1 MTANKQKAKVI
12 IKVKNTEYQEL
23 ISVWESSVKATHDF
37 LKVEDF
43 NFYKELI
50 PGFFENVTLHCLK
63 NEKSKIVGF
72 IGTNDG
78 ALEMLFVTAN
88 EIGKGI
94 GKKLLL
100 YAIERLNVTKVD
112 VNKDNLQAVE
122 FYNQFGFKIKSISDL
137 DGFGKPYPILHM
149 ELANSQND

>member
-1 MTANKQKAKVI
+1 MI

-23 ISVWESSVKATHDF
+23 VSVWESSVKATHNF
-37 LKVEDF
+37 LKIEDF
-43 NFYKELI
+43 NYYKELI
-50 PGFFENVTLHCLK
+50 PGFFDNVILHCVK
-63 NEKSKIVGF
+63 NEKSQIVGF

-78 ALEMLFVTAN
+78 GLEMLFVTAN

-100 YAIERLNVTKVD
+100 YAIEKLNVTKVD
-112 VNKDNLQAVE
+112 VNKENFQAVE
-122 FYNQFGFKIKSISDL
+122 FYNHFGFEVKSISDV

-149 ELANSQND
+149 ELSRH